1 MDTSFHI
8 DSPMGFLQVPH
19 LEQDLRDDWAQ
30 ECSSFPFTFML
41 IRDGI
46 QAPSLMGSRA
56 LCITLAPSPLPCV
69 LLTPAPITTSNQ
81 RHPLT

>member
-46 QAPSLMGSRA
+46 QAPSLMGSRGSVHNSGSLPA
-56 LCITLAPSPLPCV
+56 SLCVIDSSPYY
-69 LLTPAPITTSNQ
+69 
-81 RHPLT
+81 HK